1 MSAFDVTEGYRRY
14 GEAVLRRARRI
25 LRDDAA
31 ARDALQETFLRAHR
45 FQSSFRGDA
54 SPLTWLFTITDRVC
68 FDALGKRK
76 PTEPLPDEGSAGAL
90 GALGSLDML
99 EAPLPSAEARVL
111 RDELLA
117 RVLGHADDE
126 TKRILVGRY
135 VDELDTKQIA
145 ERIGASERTVRRR
158 LEEFF
163 GKTRAQEA
171 RT

>member
-14 GEAVLRRARRI
+14 GEAVMRRARRI
-25 LRDDAA
+25 LRDDAL

-68 FDALGKRK
+68 FDVIGKRK
-76 PTEPLPDEGSAGAL
+76 PTEQLPDEGDL
-90 GALGSLDML
+90 GAL
-99 EAPLPSAEARVL
+99 EAPLPSAESRVL
-111 RDELLA
+111 RDELVA
-117 RVLGHADDE
+117 RVLQHADDE
-126 TKRILVGRY
+126 TRRILVGRY
-135 VDELDTKQIA
+135 VDELDTQQIA
-145 ERIGASERTVRRR
+145 ARIGASERTVRRR

>member
-14 GEAVLRRARRI
+14 GEAVIRRARRI
-25 LRDDAA
+25 LRDDAL

-45 FQSSFRGDA
+45 FQSSFRGEA

-68 FDALGKRK
+68 FDLIGKRK
-76 PTEPLPDEGSAGAL
+76 PTEELSDEL
-90 GALGSLDML
+90 GTL

-111 RDELLA
+111 RDELVA
-117 RVLGHADDE
+117 RVLAHADDE
-126 TKRILVGRY
+126 TRRILVGRY
-135 VDELDTKQIA
+135 VDELDTQQIA
-145 ERIGASERTVRRR
+145 ARIGTSERTVRRR

-163 GKTRAQEA
+163 GKSRAQEA